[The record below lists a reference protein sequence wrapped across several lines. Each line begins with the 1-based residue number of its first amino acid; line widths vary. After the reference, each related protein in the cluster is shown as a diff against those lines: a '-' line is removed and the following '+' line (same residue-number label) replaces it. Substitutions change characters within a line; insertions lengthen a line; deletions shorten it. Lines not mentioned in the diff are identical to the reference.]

1 MAWQGTC
8 LVWRGASKKEWGVGK
23 VAEAWWALIA
33 MEAKPELDSWSS
45 WPQVGVL
52 LGLPQTIPGENKPG
66 RQVDG
71 CSGEEEKKALS
82 IDLTWASSPVDGRA

>member
-45 WPQVGVL
+45 WSQVGVL
-52 LGLPQTIPGENKPG
+52 LGLPQTIPGESKPG

-71 CSGEEEKKALS
+71 CSVKVDCRPASALDS
-82 IDLTWASSPVDGRA
+82 LSGLQEAF